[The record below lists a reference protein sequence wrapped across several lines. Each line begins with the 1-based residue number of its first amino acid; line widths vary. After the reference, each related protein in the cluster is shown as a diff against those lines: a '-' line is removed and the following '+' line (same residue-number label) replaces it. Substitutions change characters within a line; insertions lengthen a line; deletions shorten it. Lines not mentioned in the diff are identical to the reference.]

1 MLVLGQNFSIYF
13 FKIEKMIRRILLILA
28 IVLLSII
35 AVDLFTGTSGVNTS
49 KKEPKVVEIPAPIL
63 EYGIPVDSFNI
74 VEGQIRWG
82 QTIGN
87 LLNSLSVKNEIIN
100 KLALIG
106 SDTFDSRKVKA
117 GNPYKVF
124 YTKDTSNTVA
134 YLVYG
139 HSAIDFYVFDFRDSL
154 RIYPFQKEVKA
165 VRKIDEAQIKSSLWE
180 TMKTSGINPVLAL
193 DLSDVFAWTVDFFG
207 LYPGDKFRVMYD
219 ELMIDSTSIGIGTIY
234 AAWFEHRGEMNY
246 AFRFEQ
252 DSAYSYW
259 DEKGNSLKKSFLKAP
274 LRFSRISSRYSG
286 SRMHP
291 VLKIYRP
298 HTGVDY
304 AAPAGTPVVAIGDGA
319 VIEKGFNH
327 AAGNFVKIRHNS
339 VYTTG
344 YNHLSRFGKGIEKG
358 VRVKQG
364 DLIGYVG
371 STGYATGPHL
381 DLRFWMNGKAI
392 DPLKV
397 KSPPV
402 EPIKP
407 ENMTRF
413 TIERDSLLSML
424 DSTKTFVVDTLAT
437 K

>member
-1 MLVLGQNFSIYF
+1 
-13 FKIEKMIRRILLILA
+13 
-28 IVLLSII
+28 
-35 AVDLFTGTSGVNTS
+35 
-49 KKEPKVVEIPAPIL
+49 
-63 EYGIPVDSFNI
+63 
-74 VEGQIRWG
+74 
-82 QTIGN
+82 
-87 LLNSLSVKNEIIN
+87 
-100 KLALIG
+100 
-106 SDTFDSRKVKA
+106 
-117 GNPYKVF
+117 
-124 YTKDTSNTVA
+124 
-134 YLVYG
+134 
-139 HSAIDFYVFDFRDSL
+139 
-154 RIYPFQKEVKA
+154 
-165 VRKIDEAQIKSSLWE
+165 
-180 TMKTSGINPVLAL
+180 
-193 DLSDVFAWTVDFFG
+193 LSDVFAWTVDFFG

-319 VIEKGFNH
+319 VVEKGYNH

-407 ENMTRF
+407 ENMIRF
-413 TIERDSLLSML
+413 TFERDSLLSML
-424 DSTKTFVVDTLAT
+424 DSTKNFVVDTLAT

>member
-1 MLVLGQNFSIYF
+1 
-13 FKIEKMIRRILLILA
+13 MIRKVLLI
-28 IVLLSII
+28 IVIVALSII

-49 KKEPKVVEIPAPIL
+49 KKEPKVVEVPSPIL

-87 LLNSLSVKNEIIN
+87 LLSGLNIRNEIIN
-100 KLALIG
+100 KLALV
-106 SDTFDSRKVKA
+106 SPDTFNSKKVKA
-117 GNPYKVF
+117 GNRYKVF
-124 YTKDTSNTVA
+124 YSKDTVNTVV

-139 HSAIDFYVFDFRDSL
+139 HSPIDFYIFDFRDSL
-154 RIYPFQKEVKA
+154 RIYPFQKEVRA

-180 TMKTSGINPVLAL
+180 TMKSSGINPVLAL

-207 LYPGDKFRVMYD
+207 LFPGDKFRVMYD
-219 ELMIDSTSIGIGTIY
+219 ELMIDSTSIGIGTIH
-234 AAWFEHRGEMNY
+234 AAWFEHRGELNY

-252 DSAYSYW
+252 DSVASYW
-259 DEKGNSLKKSFLKAP
+259 DEKGNSLRKSFLKAP
-274 LRFSRISSRYSG
+274 LRFSRISSRYTG

-304 AAPAGTPVVAIGDGA
+304 AAPAGTPVVAIGDGV
-319 VIEKGFNH
+319 VIEKGYNH

-344 YNHLSRFGKGIEKG
+344 YNHFSRFGKGVEKG

-364 DLIGYVG
+364 DVIGYVG

-402 EPIKP
+402 EPIKA
-407 ENMTRF
+407 ENLSRF
-413 TIERDSLLSML
+413 TIARDSLLSLL
-424 DSTKTFVVDTLAT
+424 DSTKVVVPDTLSI

>member
-1 MLVLGQNFSIYF
+1 
-13 FKIEKMIRRILLILA
+13 MIRKILLILA
-28 IVLLSII
+28 IVFLSIV
-35 AVDLFTGTSGVNTS
+35 AVDLFTGISGVNTS

-63 EYGIPVDSFNI
+63 EFGIPIDSFNV

-87 LLNSLSVKNEIIN
+87 LLNNLKIGNDIIN
-100 KLALIG
+100 KLTLI
-106 SDTFDSRKVKA
+106 SVDTFDSKKVKA
-117 GNPYKVF
+117 GNKYKVF
-124 YTKDTSNTVA
+124 YTKDTSSTVA

-139 HSAIDFYVFDFRDSL
+139 HSPIDFYVFDFTDSL
-154 RIYPFQKEVKA
+154 RIYPYQKEVTA

-180 TMKTSGINPVLAL
+180 TMKSSGINPVLAL

-219 ELMIDSTSIGIGTIY
+219 ELYIDSTSVGIGTIY
-234 AAWFEHRGEMNY
+234 AAWFEHKGELNY

-252 DSAYSYW
+252 DSVASYW
-259 DEKGNSLKKSFLKAP
+259 DESGNSLRKSFLKAP
-274 LRFSRISSRYSG
+274 LRFSRISSRFSG
-286 SRMHP
+286 KRMHP

-304 AAPAGTPVVAIGDGA
+304 AAPAGTPVVAIGDGV
-319 VIEKGFNH
+319 VIEKGYNH
-327 AAGNFVKIRHNS
+327 AAGNYVKIRHNS
-339 VYTTG
+339 VYTSG
-344 YNHLSRFGKGIEKG
+344 YNHFSKFGNGIQKGI
-358 VRVKQG
+358 RVKQG
-364 DLIGYVG
+364 DIIGYVG
-371 STGYATGPHL
+371 KTGYATGPHL
-381 DLRFWMNGKAI
+381 DLRFWMNGKPI

-407 ENMTRF
+407 EYLAKFNF
-413 TIERDSLLSML
+413 TRDSLLALL
-424 DSTKTFVVDTLAT
+424 DSTKVFKADTAVI

>member
-1 MLVLGQNFSIYF
+1 
-13 FKIEKMIRRILLILA
+13 MIRRILLILA

-74 VEGQIRWG
+74 IEGQIRWG

-252 DSAYSYW
+252 DS
-259 DEKGNSLKKSFLKAP
+259 
-274 LRFSRISSRYSG
+274 RIS
-286 SRMHP
+286 
-291 VLKIYRP
+291 
-298 HTGVDY
+298 
-304 AAPAGTPVVAIGDGA
+304 
-319 VIEKGFNH
+319 
-327 AAGNFVKIRHNS
+327 
-339 VYTTG
+339 
-344 YNHLSRFGKGIEKG
+344 
-358 VRVKQG
+358 
-364 DLIGYVG
+364 
-371 STGYATGPHL
+371 
-381 DLRFWMNGKAI
+381 
-392 DPLKV
+392 
-397 KSPPV
+397 
-402 EPIKP
+402 
-407 ENMTRF
+407 
-413 TIERDSLLSML
+413 
-424 DSTKTFVVDTLAT
+424 
-437 K
+437 

>member
-1 MLVLGQNFSIYF
+1 MTR
-13 FKIEKMIRRILLILA
+13 KILLILA

-35 AVDLFTGTSGVNTS
+35 AVDYFTGTSGVNTS
-49 KKEPKVVEIPAPIL
+49 KKEPEKVEEPLPLL
-63 EYGIPVDSFNI
+63 EYGIPVDSFNV

-87 LLNSLSVKNEIIN
+87 LLESLNIKNEIVN
-100 KLALIG
+100 KLTLIS

-117 GNPYKVF
+117 GNKYKVF
-124 YTKDTSNTVA
+124 YTKDTSSTVA

-139 HSAIDFYVFDFRDSL
+139 HTAIDFYVFDFTDSL
-154 RIYPFQKEVKA
+154 RIYPFQKEVTA
-165 VRKIDEAQIKSSLWE
+165 VRKIEEAQINSSLWE
-180 TMKTSGINPVLAL
+180 TMKSSGINPVLAL

-207 LYPGDKFRVMYD
+207 LYPGDKFKVMYD
-219 ELMIDSTSIGIGTIY
+219 ELFIDSTSIGIGTIY
-234 AAWFEHRGEMNY
+234 AAWFDHRGEKY
-246 AFRFEQ
+246 FALRFEQ
-252 DSAYSYW
+252 DSVDSYW
-259 DEKGNSLKKSFLKAP
+259 DENGNSLRKSFLKAP

-286 SRMHP
+286 SRFHP

-304 AAPAGTPVVAIGDGA
+304 AAPAGTPVMAIGDG
-319 VIEKGFNH
+319 VIIEKGFNS
-327 AAGNFVKIRHNS
+327 AAGNYVKIRHNS

-344 YNHLSRFGKGIEKG
+344 YNHLSRFGKGIQKG
-358 VRVKQG
+358 ARVKQS
-364 DLIGYVG
+364 DIIGYVG

-381 DLRFWMNGKAI
+381 DLRFWMNGKPV

-402 EPIKP
+402 EPIKA
-407 ENMTRF
+407 EYLSQFNAV
-413 TIERDSLLSML
+413 RDSLMGLL
-424 DSTKTFVVDTLAT
+424 DSTKVVVGHPMAN

>member
-1 MLVLGQNFSIYF
+1 
-13 FKIEKMIRRILLILA
+13 MIRKVLLI
-28 IVLLSII
+28 IVIVALSII

-49 KKEPKVVEIPAPIL
+49 KKEPKIVEVPSPIL

-87 LLNSLSVKNEIIN
+87 LLTGLNIRNEIIN
-100 KLALIG
+100 KLALVNP
-106 SDTFDSRKVKA
+106 DTFNSKKVKA
-117 GNPYKVF
+117 GNRYKVF
-124 YTKDTSNTVA
+124 YTKDTVNAVA

-139 HSAIDFYVFDFRDSL
+139 HSPIDFYIFDFRDSL

-180 TMKTSGINPVLAL
+180 TMKSSGINPVLAL

-207 LYPGDKFRVMYD
+207 LFPGDKFRVMYD
-219 ELMIDSTSIGIGTIY
+219 ELMIDSTSIGIGTIH

-252 DSAYSYW
+252 DSVASYW
-259 DEKGNSLKKSFLKAP
+259 DEKGNSLRKSFLKAP

-304 AAPAGTPVVAIGDGA
+304 AAPAGTPVVAIGDGV
-319 VIEKGFNH
+319 VIEKGYNH

-339 VYTTG
+339 VYTSG
-344 YNHLSRFGKGIEKG
+344 YNHFSRFGKGVEKG
-358 VRVKQG
+358 ARVKQG
-364 DLIGYVG
+364 DVIGYVG

-402 EPIKP
+402 EPIKA
-407 ENMTRF
+407 ENLSRF
-413 TIERDSLLSML
+413 TIARDSLLSLL
-424 DSTKTFVVDTLAT
+424 DSTKGIVPDTLSI